1 MMNIYYT
8 NEHGV
13 LQKINEFRKN
23 SWVSLIEPTPEEI
36 ELVVKEIKVDIEY
49 ITDALDEEEKPRI
62 EKEDNH
68 VLIIVDIPILSQD
81 DSEITLYH
89 TIPLG
94 IIVLDD
100 YFLTVCLKQNV
111 VINEFVEKR
120 IKGFNVYMKT
130 RFSLQILYLVST
142 YYLRY
147 LKQINK
153 QTNEIEKKLHKSMK
167 NEELFSL
174 LGLEKSLV
182 YFTTSLKANEF
193 IMDKIVRGN
202 YLKLYEED
210 KEVIE
215 DVIIENKQAIE
226 MAHIYSSI
234 LSGMMDAFASVIS
247 NNLNVVMKLLTSITI
262 ILSIPTMIASFYGM
276 NIDLPLQN
284 YPHAFVLTIIISITL
299 SCILAYVFTKKKFL

>member
-1 MMNIYYT
+1 MINIYCT
-8 NEHGV
+8 NEQGT
-13 LQKINEFRKN
+13 LQEISEFKKN
-23 SWVSLIEPTPEEI
+23 CWVNLTEPTNEEI
-36 ELVVKEIKVDIEY
+36 ELIVRELKVDIEY
-49 ITDALDEEEKPRI
+49 ITDTLDEEEKPRI
-62 EKEDNH
+62 EKEENH

-81 DSEITLYH
+81 ESQSNLYH

-94 IIVLDD
+94 IIVLGD
-100 YFLTVCLKQNV
+100 YFLTVCLKPNAIV
-111 VINEFVEKR
+111 NEFIQKKV
-120 IKGFNVYMKT
+120 KGFYVHMKT
-130 RFSLQILYLVST
+130 RFSLQILYLIST
-142 YYLRY
+142 HYLRY

-153 QTNEIEKKLHKSMK
+153 QTNEIENKLHKSMK

-174 LGLEKSLV
+174 LGLQKSLV
-182 YFTTSLKANEF
+182 YFTTSLKANEV

-210 KEVIE
+210 KEILD

-226 MAHIYSSI
+226 MAHIYTSI

-262 ILSIPTMIASFYGM
+262 ILSIPTMIASIFGM
-276 NIDLPLQN
+276 NVELPLQN
-284 YPHAFVLTIIISITL
+284 YPHAFALTIIISITL